1 MDSTVRYAVLAATIS
16 SELSGRLA
24 KRPAINPVPRFDSL
38 SYALPEGNAATMSS
52 RSTETES
59 ACAFWW

>member
-24 KRPAINPVPRFDSL
+24 KRPAINPVPRFDAL
-38 SYALPEGNAATMSS
+38 SYALPVTGRRYGANAG
-52 RSTETES
+52 S
-59 ACAFWW
+59 A